1 MKATFNIPDDL
12 YREVKVRSALVGRPV
27 REVVIGLF
35 QQWLGGQ
42 LADESVVSKT
52 DWSAF
57 TPPLAHLVPN
67 PAPDPSMEAARESI
81 AKHFGESV

>member
-12 YREVKVRSALVGRPV
+12 YREVKARSALEGLPV

-35 QQWLGGQ
+35 KEWLGQRTSGPSQ
-42 LADESVVSKT
+42 AAS

-57 TPPLAHLVPN
+57 KPPLAHLVPS
-67 PAPDPSMEAARESI
+67 PAPDSSMEAMRESI
-81 AKHFGESV
+81 AQHIDESV